1 MPPREGASDSTDFS
15 PASTAATFQVGGGGG
30 YLQALAEEPGRG
42 MAVEELEVL
51 LREVTG
57 EELQEEEV
65 AVVVAAAR
73 ELADSSGFV
82 PLDLLANLL
91 LDNKASEDK
100 KGLADT
106 FSDMMNIMGKKK

>member
-1 MPPREGASDSTDFS
+1 MRSGWH
-15 PASTAATFQVGGGGG
+15 
-30 YLQALAEEPGRG
+30 LQALAGEPEKGL
-42 MAVEELEVL
+42 AVEELEGL

-82 PLDLLANLL
+82 PADKLANLL
-91 LDNKASEDK
+91 LDDKASEDR

-106 FSDMMNIMGKKK
+106 FADMMKIMGKNKSSNWW